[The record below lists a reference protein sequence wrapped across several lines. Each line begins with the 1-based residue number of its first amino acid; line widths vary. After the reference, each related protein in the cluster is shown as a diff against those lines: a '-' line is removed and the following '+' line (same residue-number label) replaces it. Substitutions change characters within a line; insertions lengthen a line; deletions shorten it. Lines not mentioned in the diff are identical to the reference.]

1 MYVCLI
7 NGSPHKDGATYT
19 ALAEMIK
26 VFEEEGIRTE
36 LFHVGAQTVS
46 GCRACGAC
54 RKLGR
59 CVIDDEVNRIA
70 ESFRLAD
77 GLVIGSPVYYASP
90 NATLLACL
98 DRLFHSADFDKT
110 MKVGAS
116 IVSARRGGLSASFDA
131 LNKYFTISGMPV
143 AAGQYW
149 NSIHGNCAEE
159 ARQDLEGLQSMRTL
173 ARNMAFLIKS
183 IALGK
188 EAFGLPEK
196 EKRVATSF
204 IR

>member
-1 MYVCLI
+1 MVVPPR
-7 NGSPHKDGATYT
+7 N
-19 ALAEMIK
+19 
-26 VFEEEGIRTE
+26 
-36 LFHVGAQTVS
+36 
-46 GCRACGAC
+46 
-54 RKLGR
+54 
-59 CVIDDEVNRIA
+59 
-70 ESFRLAD
+70 
-77 GLVIGSPVYYASP
+77 
-90 NATLLACL
+90 
-98 DRLFHSADFDKT
+98 DRQQDAPP
-110 MKVGAS
+110 
-116 IVSARRGGLSASFDA
+116 ARRGGLSASFDA